1 MVSGKDQ
8 LKPSY
13 NPWDWLGPGVY
24 FWEENPYKALQYAE
38 KCANKSQKF
47 SGEIHTPLVIGAI
60 IELRNC
66 LNLVEPNSINIVKEA
81 FSNLKRSMEQA
92 GETMPENKKANRERD
107 CAVIKYVH
115 ESNKRTGLDPY
126 DTIRSPFH
134 EGKEIY
140 DQANF
145 TAGLHMEICVIN
157 TECIKGYFLPQPLEQ
172 FNPYL
177 NKEFSPTQK

>member
-38 KCANKSQKF
+38 KCANKSQEF

-66 LNLVEPNSINIVKEA
+66 LNLAEPNSINIVKEA

-92 GETMPENKKANRERD
+92 GETMPENKRL
-107 CAVIKYVH
+107 I
-115 ESNKRTGLDPY
+115 
-126 DTIRSPFH
+126 
-134 EGKEIY
+134 GKE
-140 DQANF
+140 
-145 TAGLHMEICVIN
+145 TALLSSTSMNQTKGRALTHMILLEALFMKARKSMTRPI
-157 TECIKGYFLPQPLEQ
+157 LPPDYTWKFASLI
-172 FNPYL
+172 L
-177 NKEFSPTQK
+177 NV